1 MKVKATIIDEQGIN
15 RSVTRLAH
23 EILEHNKGSEN
34 IVVIGMRTRG
44 EFLANR
50 IHEKIKEI
58 DNSSPEL
65 GVLDIG
71 LYRDDYATNINQEI
85 SVTEIHFD
93 ITDKDVI
100 LVDDVLYSG
109 RTVRAAM
116 DALMDLGRPK
126 TIQFCALVDR
136 GHRQLPIKADYVGK
150 SIPTSINESVK
161 VKMKE
166 VDGEDSVYLVD
177 LTEE

>member
-44 EFLANR
+44 EFLGER
-50 IHEKIKEI
+50 IHGKIKEI
-58 DNSSPEL
+58 DNSNPEF

-71 LYRDDYATNINQEI
+71 LYRDDFATNINTDI
-85 SVTEIHFD
+85 SVTDIKFD
-93 ITDKDVI
+93 ITGKDVI

-126 TIQFCALVDR
+126 TIQLCVLVDR
-136 GHRQLPIKADYVGK
+136 GHRQLPIKADYIGK
-150 SIPTSINESVK
+150 NVPTSINESVK
-161 VKMKE
+161 VKLKD

>member
-23 EILEHNKGSEN
+23 EILEYNKGSEN

-50 IHEKIKEI
+50 IHAKIREI
-58 DNSSPEL
+58 DNSNPEI

-126 TIQFCALVDR
+126 TIQFCTLVDR